1 MTVNEVLAAVDSLR
15 PNEIGKAEKL
25 GWLMD
30 IESRIYE
37 DIYQTHEHDG
47 IGFTDMGKIGTDD
60 STELFVKRPFSEIYI
75 LFYARLLI
83 SIMQNMRGTQM
94 MRRFMK
100 HCMMSFA
107 GTGTQSISVYLKQR

>member
-60 STELFVKRPFSEIYI
+60 STELFCKKTFFGNIY
-75 LFYARLLI
+75 
-83 SIMQNMRGTQM
+83 SV
-94 MRRFMK
+94 FML
-100 HCMMSFA
+100 A
-107 GTGTQSISVYLKQR
+107 Y

>member
-60 STELFVKRPFSEIYI
+60 STELFRKYI
-75 LFYARLLI
+75 FCFYARLLI